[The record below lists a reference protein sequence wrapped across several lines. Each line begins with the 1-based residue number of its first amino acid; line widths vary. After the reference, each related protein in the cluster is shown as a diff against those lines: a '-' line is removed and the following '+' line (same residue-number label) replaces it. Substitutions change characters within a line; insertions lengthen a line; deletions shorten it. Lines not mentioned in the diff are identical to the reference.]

1 MRTKSS
7 RLSAMLRAGPRV
19 LFLLP
24 FALLVA
30 SLGMGCGKTR
40 EPSKALTF
48 EQLPDTAGLSEGR
61 AILTELEPVRMD
73 GGAMRVTGGAD
84 LPEGTR
90 LQLSIKRPGE
100 RTTVAMAHVEV
111 HDRRFES
118 PPLMGEY
125 GPLPQATYRFE
136 VTARFT
142 PDWQSASVLRATGDG
157 KSLRGPGI
165 TRDRNG
171 DAMFFLSK
179 EVQR

>member
-1 MRTKSS
+1 MR
-7 RLSAMLRAGPRV
+7 RASPQVR
-19 LFLLP
+19 FLLP
-24 FALLVA
+24 CSVTIAL
-30 SLGMGCGKTR
+30 LGMGCGQSR
-40 EPSKALTF
+40 EPSQALTF
-48 EQLPDTAGLSEGR
+48 EQLPDTAGLSQGR
-61 AILTELEPVRMD
+61 AILTEFEPVRMD
-73 GGAMRVTGGAD
+73 GGAMRVVGGAD

-125 GPLPQATYRFE
+125 GPLPQARYLFE

-142 PDWQSASVLRATGDG
+142 PDWQAASVLRATGDG

-179 EVQR
+179 ETQR

>member
-1 MRTKSS
+1 MR
-7 RLSAMLRAGPRV
+7 RASPQVR
-19 LFLLP
+19 FLLP
-24 FALLVA
+24 CSVIIALLGT
-30 SLGMGCGKTR
+30 SCGKSR
-40 EPSKALTF
+40 EPSQALTF
-48 EQLPDTAGLSEGR
+48 EQLPDTAGLSQGR
-61 AILTELEPVRMD
+61 AILTELEPERMA
-73 GGAMRVTGGAD
+73 GGAIRVRGGAD

-111 HDRRFES
+111 HDRQFES

-125 GPLPQATYRFE
+125 GPLPEARYQFE
-136 VTARFT
+136 VSARFT

-179 EVQR
+179 ETQR